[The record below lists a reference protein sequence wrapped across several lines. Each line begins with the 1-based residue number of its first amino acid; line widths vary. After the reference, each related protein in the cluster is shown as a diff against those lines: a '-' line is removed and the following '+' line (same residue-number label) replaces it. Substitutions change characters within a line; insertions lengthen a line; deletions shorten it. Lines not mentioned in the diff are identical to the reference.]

1 MVYRV
6 YIDVMS
12 IELLQ
17 IKTMDMRIRNID
29 PELSRR
35 FRALC
40 TLEGKTLGQY
50 LTELMEKE
58 LERLGKL

>member
-1 MVYRV
+1 MYAV
-6 YIDVMS
+6 YIAYMS
-12 IELLQ
+12 IELLPSVS
-17 IKTMDMRIRNID
+17 MDMRIKGID

-40 TLEGKTLGQY
+40 ILEGKTLGVY

-58 LERLGKL
+58 LGRLGKL